1 MQFDLPNDP
10 SISRI
15 LIIKWSAL
23 GDVAM
28 STCAMEDV
36 ARAFPHAKIDL
47 NTLPPWDKL
56 FLGDPRFNSV
66 SKINIRAKQGKWSAI
81 WAWMQQVRHERYD
94 LIVDLQSNDR
104 SRFMLMFLQWTG
116 NATRYLIG
124 NHASRPYNIYGPA
137 ELSDP
142 NPVQRMRAGLIAAG
156 IPVNTPRPV
165 LHIPEHNKKHAS
177 ELQKRYGLTAG
188 RYAIFYPGCQAA
200 GYLKRWGED
209 KYAELARQLL
219 LNEVEHVVLIGG
231 KDEIED
237 CRRITELVG
246 DGIVNLCGET
256 EVLDIVP
263 LAHDAKY
270 QVGNDTGTAHLA
282 ASSSQPMVVVCGPTD
297 PYRVKPQG
305 DNVIAIQADMP
316 CINCY
321 CRQDCEHRSCMKAIQ
336 PEHVIEALHYK
347 DGPVMIV
354 PVHKTQQGLSDS

>member
-1 MQFDLPNDP
+1 MTYDLPNDP

-23 GDVAM
+23 GDIAM
-28 STCAMEDV
+28 ASCIMEDV
-36 ARAFPHAKIDL
+36 ALAFPHAQIDL

-56 FLGDPRFNSV
+56 FIGDPRFSNIST
-66 SKINIRAKQGKWSAI
+66 INIRAKKGKWAAI
-81 WAWMQQVRHERYD
+81 WAWMQQVRRQRYD

-104 SRFMLMFLQWTG
+104 SRFMLMFLQMTG

-124 NHASRPYNIYGPA
+124 NHPSRPYTISGP
-137 ELSDP
+137 EIVSDP
-142 NPVQRMRAGLIAAG
+142 NPVQRMRAALKAAG
-156 IPVNTPRPV
+156 IPVNTARPV
-165 LHIPEHNKKHAS
+165 LHIPAKNQQHAQT
-177 ELQKRYGLTAG
+177 LQQHHGLIPG
-188 RYAIFYPGCQAA
+188 QYAIFYPGCQAA

-219 LNEVEHVVLIGG
+219 IHEVKHVVLIGG

-237 CRRITELVG
+237 CRRIAELVG

-263 LAHDAKY
+263 LAMGAKF

-305 DNVIAIQADMP
+305 DNVVAIQADMP
-316 CINCY
+316 CLNCY
-321 CRQDCEHRSCMKAIQ
+321 CKQDCAHHSCMNAIE
-336 PEHVIEALHYK
+336 PKHVIEALSYK
-347 DGPVMIV
+347 QGPVMII
-354 PVHKTQQGLSDS
+354 PIQPAQQGLSDS

>member
-1 MQFDLPNDP
+1 MPYDLPNDP
-10 SISRI
+10 SIRRI

-23 GDVAM
+23 GDIAM
-28 STCAMEDV
+28 ATCVMEDV
-36 ARAFPHAKIDL
+36 ARAFPNAQIDL

-56 FLGDPRFNSV
+56 FTGDPRFSNI
-66 SKINIRAKQGKWSAI
+66 SKINIRAKQGKWAAI
-81 WAWMQQVRHERYD
+81 WAWMQQVRQQRYD

-104 SRFMLMFLQWTG
+104 SRFMLMFLQLTG
-116 NATRYLIG
+116 NATRFLIG
-124 NHASRPYNIYGPA
+124 NHPSRPYNISGPDMPG
-137 ELSDP
+137 DP
-142 NPVQRMRAGLIAAG
+142 NPVQRMRAAIKAAG
-156 IPVNTPRPV
+156 IPVNTARPV
-165 LHIPEHNKKHAS
+165 LHIPAHNQQHAH
-177 ELQKRYGLTAG
+177 ELQKKYGLTAG

-219 LNEVEHVVLIGG
+219 ISEVDQVVLIGG

-246 DGIVNLCGET
+246 AGVVNLCGET

-263 LAHDAKY
+263 LARDAKY

-316 CINCY
+316 CLNCY
-321 CRQDCEHRSCMKAIQ
+321 CKQDCTHHSCMKAVQ
-336 PEHVIEALHYK
+336 PEHVIEALHFK
-347 DGPVMIV
+347 DGPVMII
-354 PVHKTQQGLSDS
+354 PIPKAQQGLSDS